1 MTIASSL
8 VGACSEKWSE
18 EKTVKDEMN
27 QGLSRRAL
35 LRGTAG
41 LAGVGAL
48 TALLAACGAA
58 ATPTTAATTVPAT
71 TAPASSAPAGGAAAP
86 TRTTASAATIA
97 SPTAATS
104 ASPVASTSGASGK
117 TIAEL
122 RVAVAGLP
130 DSMDPQESIS
140 NVGMRLHYFTYDTLI
155 RRDFFDNNKLV
166 PSLATE
172 WKRTDDRT
180 LEMTLRRDVLWQ
192 DGTPFTAADVKYTFD
207 RIIKKDPALEV
218 ATPGYFPLDSVE
230 ALDDYHVRFV
240 STGTDPVLEKR
251 FAGLGAQIIPAK
263 YHAAVGTDAFRT
275 KPLGTGPYQMLEYIK
290 DDRITFQAHDRY
302 FGGAPVAKKVT
313 VRLIPETAA
322 RMAAVING
330 EVDIA
335 TNVPPDQIASLSA
348 KKDVVIAQ
356 KPLANMHV
364 LRFNMKAAP
373 LDNQSIRQA
382 LHLSIDRKAL
392 TEALWGG
399 NAIHTRGFQFEGEP
413 LYNAARP
420 LTPYDLTKAKALLA
434 QGNYAGQEIIY
445 LANTPSYYTNE
456 REAGEVIVDG
466 WKQLG
471 INARLELLEGAQKD
485 AAFKTNTRHVTPWS
499 ATSGTA
505 DPDGY
510 LWRNW
515 GPDNGQQKN
524 GWWTAESAAKYN
536 ELGTKAR
543 SILDQQQR
551 FDLYQQMLDQYESEA
566 PGTVLYIPKE
576 SYALRS
582 NIDWT
587 PYSLYYMDLRN
598 YNLKIK

>member
-1 MTIASSL
+1 MKFR
-8 VGACSEKWSE
+8 SEGT
-18 EKTVKDEMN
+18 TVKDEMS

-41 LAGVGAL
+41 LAGAGAL

-58 ATPTTAATTVPAT
+58 TTPTTAATTAPATSVPAT
-71 TAPASSAPAGGAAAP
+71 KAPASSAPASGGAAAP
-86 TRTTASAATIA
+86 TATTASAASVA
-97 SPTAATS
+97 SPTTAAS

-122 RVAVAGLP
+122 RVAVAALP

-155 RRDFFDNNKLV
+155 RRDFLDNNKLV

-180 LEMTLRRDVLWQ
+180 LELTLRRDVLWQ
-192 DGTPFTAADVKYTFD
+192 DGSPFTAADVKYTFD
-207 RIIKKDPALEV
+207 RIIKKDPKLEV
-218 ATPGYFPLDSVE
+218 ASPGYFPLDSVE
-230 ALDDYHVRFV
+230 ALDDYRVRFV
-240 STGTDPVLEKR
+240 STGTDPVLEQR

-263 YHAAVGTDAFRT
+263 YHATVGTDAFRT
-275 KPLGTGPYQMLEYIK
+275 KPLGTGPYRMLEYIK
-290 DDRITFQAHDRY
+290 DDRITFEAHDRY
-302 FGGAPVAKKVT
+302 FGGAPAAKKVT

-330 EVDIA
+330 EVDLA
-335 TNVPPDQIASLSA
+335 TNVPPDQIASLKT

-356 KPLANMHV
+356 TPLANMHV
-364 LRFNMKAAP
+364 LRFDMKAAP
-373 LDNQSIRQA
+373 LDNKYIRQA
-382 LHLSIDRKAL
+382 LFVGIDRQAL
-392 TEALWGG
+392 TNDLWGG
-399 NAIHTRGFQFEGEP
+399 NAVAPRGFQFEGEP
-413 LYNAARP
+413 LFNAARP
-420 LTPYDLTKAKALLA
+420 LTPYDPAKVKALLT
-434 QGNYAGQEIIY
+434 QGNYAGQEIVY
-445 LANTPSYYTNE
+445 LATSPNYYTNE
-456 REAGEVIVDG
+456 REAGEVIVEG
-466 WKQLG
+466 WKALG
-471 INARLELLEGAQKD
+471 INARLELLESAQKD
-485 AAFKTNTRHVTPWS
+485 AAFKTDTCHVTPWS

-524 GWWTAESAAKYN
+524 GWWTAASAAKYN

-543 SILDQQQR
+543 SILDQKQR
-551 FDLYQQMLDQYESEA
+551 FDLYQQMLDQYEDEA
-566 PGTVLYIPKE
+566 PGTILYAPKE
-576 SYALRS
+576 AYALRS

-587 PYSLYYMDLRN
+587 PYSLYYLDLRN
-598 YNLKIK
+598 YNFLVK

>member
-1 MTIASSL
+1 MRSRREGTA
-8 VGACSEKWSE
+8 
-18 EKTVKDEMN
+18 VKDEMS

-58 ATPTTAATTVPAT
+58 TTPTTTASSAPASSAPVSS
-71 TAPASSAPAGGAAAP
+71 APASSAPAGGAAAP
-86 TRTTASAATIA
+86 TGTTASV
-97 SPTAATS
+97 AATS
-104 ASPVASTSGASGK
+104 PMVATSGTPATTTGGASGK

-122 RVAVAGLP
+122 RVAVAALP

-180 LEMTLRRDVLWQ
+180 LELTLRRDVLWQ

-218 ATPGYFPLDSVE
+218 ASPGYFPLDSVE
-230 ALDDYHVRFV
+230 ALDDYRVRFV
-240 STGTDPVLEKR
+240 STGTDPVLEQR
-251 FAGLGAQIIPAK
+251 LAGLGAQIIPAK
-263 YHAAVGTDAFRT
+263 YHQTVGTDAFRT
-275 KPLGTGPYQMLEYIK
+275 KPLGTGPYRMLEYIK
-290 DDRITFQAHDRY
+290 DDRITFEAHDRY
-302 FGGAPVAKKVT
+302 FGGAPAAKKLT

-330 EVDIA
+330 EVDLA
-335 TNVPPDQIASLSA
+335 TNVPPDQIASLRT

-356 KPLANMHV
+356 TPLANMHV
-364 LRFNMKAAP
+364 LRFNMKTAP
-373 LDNQSIRQA
+373 LDNKNIRQA
-382 LHLSIDRKAL
+382 LFLGIDRQSL
-392 TEALWGG
+392 TADLWGG
-399 NAIHTRGFQFEGEP
+399 NAVAPRGFQFEGEP
-413 LYNAARP
+413 LFNAARP
-420 LTPYDLTKAKALLA
+420 LTPYDPAKVKALLT
-434 QGNYAGQEIIY
+434 QGNYAGQEIVY
-445 LANTPSYYTNE
+445 LATSPNYYTNE
-456 REAGEVIVDG
+456 REAGEVIVEG

-524 GWWTAESAAKYN
+524 GWWTAESAAQYN
-536 ELGTKAR
+536 ALGMKAR
-543 SILDQQQR
+543 SILDQKQR
-551 FDLYQQMLDQYESEA
+551 FDLYQQMLDRYESEA
-566 PGTVLYIPKE
+566 PGTILYAPKE
-576 SYALRS
+576 TYALRS

-587 PYSLYYMDLRN
+587 PYSLYYLDLRN
-598 YNLKIK
+598 YNFKIK

>member
-1 MTIASSL
+1 MS
-8 VGACSEKWSE
+8 
-18 EKTVKDEMN
+18 

-58 ATPTTAATTVPAT
+58 TTPTTTASSAPASSAPVSSAPVSS
-71 TAPASSAPAGGAAAP
+71 APASSAPAGGAAAP
-86 TRTTASAATIA
+86 TGTTASAAAA
-97 SPTAATS
+97 SPTVATS
-104 ASPVASTSGASGK
+104 GTPATTTGGASGK

-122 RVAVAGLP
+122 RVAVAALP

-166 PSLATE
+166 PSLATD

-180 LEMTLRRDVLWQ
+180 LELTLRRDVLWQ

-218 ATPGYFPLDSVE
+218 ASPGYFPLDSVE
-230 ALDDYHVRFV
+230 ALDDYRVRFV
-240 STGTDPVLEKR
+240 STGTDPVLEQR

-263 YHAAVGTDAFRT
+263 YHQTVGTDAFRT
-275 KPLGTGPYQMLEYIK
+275 KPLGTGPYRMLEYIK
-290 DDRITFQAHDRY
+290 DDRITFEAHDRY
-302 FGGAPVAKKVT
+302 FGGAPAAKKLT

-330 EVDIA
+330 EVDLA
-335 TNVPPDQIASLSA
+335 TNVPPDQIASLRT

-356 KPLANMHV
+356 TPLANMHV
-364 LRFNMKAAP
+364 LRFNMKTAP
-373 LDNQSIRQA
+373 LDNKSIRQA
-382 LHLSIDRKAL
+382 LFLGIDRQSL
-392 TEALWGG
+392 TADLWGG
-399 NAIHTRGFQFEGEP
+399 NAVAPRGFQFEGEP
-413 LYNAARP
+413 LFNAARP
-420 LTPYDLTKAKALLA
+420 LTPYDPAKVKVLLT
-434 QGNYAGQEIIY
+434 QGNYAGQEIVY
-445 LANTPSYYTNE
+445 LATSPNYYTNE
-456 REAGEVIVDG
+456 REAGEVIVEG

-524 GWWTAESAAKYN
+524 GWWTAESAAQYN
-536 ELGTKAR
+536 ALGMKAR
-543 SILDQQQR
+543 SILDQKQR

-566 PGTVLYIPKE
+566 PGTILYAPKE
-576 SYALRS
+576 TYALRS

-587 PYSLYYMDLRN
+587 PYSLYYLDLRN
-598 YNLKIK
+598 YNFKVK